1 MKLVHTWDSHDY
13 PFFDKQRDIIRE
25 KSESGLNEF
34 KDTLE
39 DVITFK
45 EHVAILRGKRK
56 VLKALDN
63 KKKKKKCCVHA
74 I

>member
-39 DVITFK
+39 DVIRNTLQYCA
-45 EHVAILRGKRK
+45 ERE
-56 VLKALDN
+56 
-63 KKKKKKCCVHA
+63 KC
-74 I
+74 

>member
-39 DVITFK
+39 DVITFYIARK
-45 EHVAILRGKRK
+45 EKSVKGAG
-56 VLKALDN
+56 
-63 KKKKKKCCVHA
+63 
-74 I
+74 